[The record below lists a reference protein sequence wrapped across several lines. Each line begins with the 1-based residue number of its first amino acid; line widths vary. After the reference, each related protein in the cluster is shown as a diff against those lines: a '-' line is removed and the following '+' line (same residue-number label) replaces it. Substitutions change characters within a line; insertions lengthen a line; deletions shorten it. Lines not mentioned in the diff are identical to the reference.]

1 MRKCLQL
8 TPSKFMNMDRT
19 SWIALIACFL
29 LLFLYQPILFYFFPE
44 WQEPV
49 PQAPTEETQTGTSAH
64 SSDTGANTSDL
75 ITPAPANNI
84 AVPLIG
90 ADSTAVASRPED
102 VSENLLVLSN
112 DYIDVAFTNWGG
124 GIKTVSLKKH
134 EENDGDPVVLN
145 AGSPLA
151 IFSIAGWKGM
161 PGAFVASEISQD
173 SVTYVTE
180 LEPGVK
186 LERVFTL
193 GEAYQIQCVQT
204 VYAPEG
210 QTIVLAPYYMAL
222 GTMAPIY
229 GTKEERRFTGMAW
242 HTPEPSGDYDDVSMT
257 SFYPGFMGM
266 TGDKSE
272 LLSNDGDQIQW
283 AALKTQFFTM
293 ILNVGDVPGE
303 QVRAV
308 LQRLPGERDEVTGI
322 IPEGIMAS
330 IKMPGFQVNA
340 SYSQT
345 FSLYAGPKEDDRL
358 HSMTMGEDRLMQF
371 GIFGIISR
379 PLLKLMNLI
388 HSGVDHLGVPHAYG
402 IAIILMTVI
411 LRGILWYPQTKA
423 NLSMKRMQTVA
434 PLMKELQE
442 KHKDKPEKLNQEMM
456 KLYQDYGVN
465 PFGGCLPML
474 IQFPI
479 FLGFYYMLL
488 GSIEL
493 RHEHFLWIKD
503 LSQPDTV
510 LHISALEFI
519 PIFQGNVNPMPLVMA
534 ITMYISMS
542 ITPQPAGVDN
552 PMMKVM
558 KFMPIM
564 FLVFCYNFASAL
576 SLYWT
581 MQNLLSIVQ
590 MRYNMKHE
598 PPTLEALKQESMDRK
613 KAKKQRNKGFGM
625 SARKKK
631 K

>member
-1 MRKCLQL
+1 
-8 TPSKFMNMDRT
+8 MNMDRT
-19 SWIALIACFL
+19 SWIALIVCFVL
-29 LLFLYQPILFYFFPE
+29 LVTYQPILFYFFPE
-44 WQEPV
+44 WKEPV
-49 PQAPTEETQTGTSAH
+49 PQVATETAQPESPEQENEIEFITPTSADEAARGAVIGE
-64 SSDTGANTSDL
+64 DTNA
-75 ITPAPANNI
+75 TP
-84 AVPLIG
+84 
-90 ADSTAVASRPED
+90 SRPLD
-102 VSENLLVLSN
+102 VSEEILLLSN

-124 GIKTVSLKKH
+124 GIKTISLKQH
-134 EENDGDPVVLN
+134 ERNDGEAVVLN
-145 AGSPLA
+145 EGSPLA
-151 IFSIAGWKGM
+151 IFSIGGWKGT
-161 PGAFVASEISQD
+161 PGSFVASDISRY
-173 SVTYVTE
+173 SVTYSME
-180 LEPGVK
+180 LEPGVT
-186 LERVFTL
+186 LERVYTL

-204 VYAPEG
+204 VYGPEG
-210 QTIVLAPYYMAL
+210 QTVVLSPYQMAL
-222 GTMAPIY
+222 GSIAPIY

-242 HTPEPSGDYDDVSMT
+242 HTPEPVGSYDDASMT

-272 LLSNDGDQIQW
+272 LVSDEGDLIQW
-283 AALKTQFFTM
+283 AALKTQFFTVIM
-293 ILNVGDVPGE
+293 NLGDIPGE
-303 QVRAV
+303 GLRSVKKRFPE
-308 LQRLPGERDEVTGI
+308 LRNEETGV
-322 IPEGIMAS
+322 IPEGMMATV
-330 IKMPGFQVNA
+330 KMPGFKVNA
-340 SYSQT
+340 SHTQT
-345 FSLYAGPKEDDRL
+345 FSLYAGPKEDHRL
-358 HSMTMGEDRLMQF
+358 HAMTMGEDRLMQF

-388 HSGVDHLGVPHAYG
+388 HSGVDAVGIPGAYG
-402 IAIILMTVI
+402 VAIILMTVI

-442 KHKDKPEKLNQEMM
+442 KFKDKPEKLNQEMM
-456 KLYQDYGVN
+456 KLYKDYGVN

-510 LHISALEFI
+510 LHIAALEII

-542 ITPQPAGVDN
+542 ITPQPTGVDN

-564 FLVFCYNFASAL
+564 FLIFCYNFASAL

-590 MRYNMKHE
+590 MKYNMKHE
-598 PPTLEALKQESMDRK
+598 PPTLEALKQESMERK
-613 KAKKQRNKGFGM
+613 KSKQQRNKGFGM